1 MRCELCG
8 RGFSDGQKLVPVMRY
23 VTNEK
28 RGDFVGGQ
36 PVGYIHLHHLKIVMT
51 DDSGKKGAQ

>member
-8 RGFSDGQKLVPVMRY
+8 RGFKDGAKLVPVMKY
-23 VTNEK
+23 VENHK

-36 PVGYIHLHHLKIVMT
+36 PVGYIHLHHLKIAMT
-51 DDSGKKGAQ
+51 TSDVSGG

>member
-8 RGFSDGQKLVPVMRY
+8 KGFSDGQKLVPVMKY
-23 VTNEK
+23 VENHH
-28 RGDFVGGQ
+28 RGDFVGSQ

-51 DDSGKKGAQ
+51 KTDVT